1 MSHLSRCAV
10 RRAFCVAGCLLLGP
24 FAEAAQDLGNIDE
37 VVVTA
42 NRLEENLPQELGQ
55 YGNRLDAIGIDA
67 IRNGG
72 YVDIAQ
78 GLQALAPGLYVQPKN
93 GPFDYADIS
102 LLGSRTDDVLWLID
116 GVRINNRLY
125 SGTPPN
131 DTLPAGMVDH
141 IEVLEGGQALFYGT
155 AALAGAINI
164 VTRPF
169 SDTPQG
175 SINVGGDTNSG
186 AHVDGFYSNGFERQ
200 KVVAYGSFDRS
211 DGYRAFREQDYQP
224 SDTDRDRGYDVWTLG
239 GKYAFDF
246 SDSLRLSASY
256 QHTKADLDFSQ
267 PYRMERDVNSR
278 KEDLATAK
286 LDYTLSDSA
295 AFYLKSY
302 YHRWHTSYDTD
313 YNDLGSRGT
322 IDVLYQNAFWGYN
335 DYGVNALGKFSIN
348 KGFDYFLGYDL
359 QIYGGR
365 DEVLVIE
372 PHKEHTQA
380 VFGQVRTTPDLLPNA
395 HLAAGFRFNAPDV
408 GEHATIWNL
417 SGQYDI
423 TDALYFRA
431 TLGTNF
437 RLPTAEE
444 LFANDPQDER
454 GNPNLRPERSKSVN
468 ASFGGTISSTGAKY
482 SWELIGFARDI
493 DNLID
498 FASFDDATGQEL
510 FGNVPGTVRVRGGEI
525 ALTAD
530 FDESTAA
537 HLNFTANRS
546 KQDGGLQT
554 NRVPEQLLKA
564 DVDFHPRDLPFGA
577 TINVSYTG
585 REYVPLGDDEVAY
598 GKFTVVDL
606 SGRYFLDT
614 ARKQRLS
621 VSVQNL
627 MNRQYGRPNRGCR
640 DVATDGPY
648 DCSSPYIYV
657 NRGLP
662 RTAVFR
668 YTYDF

>member
-1 MSHLSRCAV
+1 MFLNSQRASRALLVIGCSL
-10 RRAFCVAGCLLLGP
+10 AGVGVSQA
-24 FAEAAQDLGNIDE
+24 AEEAGNLDE
-37 VVVTA
+37 VVVTGH
-42 NRLEENLPQELGQ
+42 RLEENLPKDLAQF
-55 YGNRLDAIGIDA
+55 GNRLDTVGVEA
-67 IRNGG
+67 IRGGG
-72 YVDIAQ
+72 YVDVAQ
-78 GLQALAPGLYVQPKN
+78 GLQALAPGLYIQSKN

-169 SDTPQG
+169 TDTPKG
-175 SINVGGDTNSG
+175 SINIGGDTNSG
-186 AHVDGFYSNGFERQ
+186 GHFDGFFSDGFGPQ
-200 KVVAYGSFDRS
+200 QIVAYASYDKS
-211 DGYRAFREQDYQP
+211 HGYDAFRAQDYQP
-224 SDTDRDRGYDVWTLG
+224 SATDRDRGYDVLTLG
-239 GKYAFDF
+239 AKYAFNFTDQ
-246 SDSLRLSASY
+246 LRLSASY
-256 QHTKADLDFSQ
+256 QHTKADLDFAL
-267 PYRMERDVNSR
+267 PYRIERDVNSR

-286 LDYTLSDSA
+286 VDYTLNDNAS
-295 AFYLKSY
+295 FYVKGY

-313 YNDLGSRGT
+313 YNDLGTPGA

-335 DYGVNALGKFSIN
+335 DYGVNALSKFSFT
-348 KGFDYFLGYDL
+348 KGLEYYLGYDL

-372 PHKEHTQA
+372 PVKEHTHA
-380 VFGQVRTTPDLLPNA
+380 VFGQIRITPDLIPNA
-395 HLAAGFRFNAPDV
+395 HLAAGLRFNAPDV
-408 GEHATIWNL
+408 GEHATIWNA
-417 SGQYDI
+417 SGQYDF
-423 TDALYFRA
+423 TDSFYFRT

-454 GNPNLRPERSKSVN
+454 GNPNLLPERSKSIN
-468 ASFGGTISSTGAKY
+468 ASIGGSVNSGESRY

-493 DNLID
+493 NNLID
-498 FASFDDATGQEL
+498 YATFDDATGQAV

-525 ALTAD
+525 ALTAA
-530 FDESTAA
+530 FTESTSAV
-537 HLNFTANRS
+537 LNFTRNQS
-546 KQDGGLQT
+546 KQDGGVQT
-554 NRVPEQLLKA
+554 DRVPEQLLKGSL
-564 DVDFHPRDLPFGA
+564 DFHPQALPFGA
-577 TINVSYTG
+577 TLSVSYTG
-585 REYVPLGDDEVAY
+585 KTYITVGGNPLEY
-598 GKFTVVDL
+598 GKYTVVDL
-606 SGRYFLDT
+606 SGRYFLDN

-627 MNRQYGRPNRGCR
+627 FDREYGRPNRGCL

-648 DCSSPYIYV
+648 DCSSPYVYV